1 MTTAPDTKPSRP
13 VWRSLLYVPVN
24 VEKYVAKA
32 HTRGADAI
40 QLDLEDSVPVS
51 EKANARKL
59 VQEAAETVSQAGADV
74 VVRINQPLRMAVRD
88 LEETVSP
95 LVHAITL
102 TKVDSASHVKLLAEM
117 VDELEAERG
126 MTPGHTRFIT
136 LVESADAF
144 FRLEEIA
151 KSHPRVAALGLG
163 GEDFATSVGTV
174 PDPDVMLYPKQQSII
189 ASRAAGIMPL
199 GIIGTVA
206 DYSDVDGMRAI
217 IRNSR
222 RFGFEGASCI
232 HPSIVSI
239 LNRKRSGGSA
249 THDPGLRGRGG
260 RRPGLAGDRRQDGR
274 LPRGLPRSATA
285 GPGYCD
291 PSARSADEGL
301 AVAPHRVAPFQVP
314 LRHRVDFRIGHRDAF
329 EVTQRLAKFPLVEQ
343 RVAEVVEQCGA
354 FRLFQ

>member
-1 MTTAPDTKPSRP
+1 MTTAPDITPSHP

-95 LVHAITL
+95 LVNAITL
-102 TKVDSASHVKLLAEM
+102 TKVDSASHVRLLAEI

-151 KSHPRVAALGLG
+151 KAHPRVAALGLG
-163 GEDFATSVGTV
+163 GEDFATSVGMV

-206 DYSDVDGMRAI
+206 DYGDIDGMRKI

-232 HPSIVSI
+232 HPSIVPI
-239 LNRKRSGGSA
+239 LNEEF
-249 THDPGLRGRGG
+249 
-260 RRPGLAGDRRQDGR
+260 RPSEAEVAEAQRMIQGFEA
-274 LPRGLPRSATA
+274 
-285 GPGYCD
+285 
-291 PSARSADEGL
+291 
-301 AVAPHRVAPFQVP
+301 AVAEGRASLEIDGKMIDYPVV
-314 LRHRVDFRIGHRDAF
+314 FRAQQLLDQDTAIR
-329 EVTQRLAKFPLVEQ
+329 QREARMK
-343 RVAEVVEQCGA
+343 G
-354 FRLFQ
+354 

>member
-239 LNRKRSGGSA
+239 LNKEF
-249 THDPGLRGRGG
+249 
-260 RRPGLAGDRRQDGR
+260 RPSEKEVAEAQRMIQGFEA
-274 LPRGLPRSATA
+274 
-285 GPGYCD
+285 
-291 PSARSADEGL
+291 
-301 AVAPHRVAPFQVP
+301 AVAEGRAS
-314 LRHRVDFRIGHRDAF
+314 LEIDGKMVDYPVVFRAQQLLDQDTAIR
-329 EVTQRLAKFPLVEQ
+329 QREARMK
-343 RVAEVVEQCGA
+343 G
-354 FRLFQ
+354 

>member
-1 MTTAPDTKPSRP
+1 MTTAPDTTPSRP

-32 HTRGADAI
+32 HTRGADAV

-88 LEETVSP
+88 LEETISP
-95 LVHAITL
+95 RVQAITL
-102 TKVDSASHVKLLAEM
+102 TKVDSASHVRLLAEI

-126 MTPGHTRFIT
+126 MTPGHTLFYT
-136 LVESADAF
+136 LVETADAF
-144 FRLEEIA
+144 FRLGEIA
-151 KSHPRVAALGLG
+151 KAHPRVAALGLG
-163 GEDFATSVGTV
+163 GEDFATSVGMV

-206 DYSDVDGMRAI
+206 DYGDIDGMRTI

-232 HPSIVSI
+232 HPSIVPI
-239 LNRKRSGGSA
+239 LNEEF
-249 THDPGLRGRGG
+249 
-260 RRPGLAGDRRQDGR
+260 RPSEAEVAEAQRMIQGFEA
-274 LPRGLPRSATA
+274 
-285 GPGYCD
+285 
-291 PSARSADEGL
+291 
-301 AVAPHRVAPFQVP
+301 AVAEGRASLEIDGKMIDYPVV
-314 LRHRVDFRIGHRDAF
+314 FRAQQLLDQDTAIR
-329 EVTQRLAKFPLVEQ
+329 QREARMK
-343 RVAEVVEQCGA
+343 G
-354 FRLFQ
+354 

>member
-1 MTTAPDTKPSRP
+1 MTTETDTTPSRL

-32 HTRGADAI
+32 HTRGADAV

-88 LEETVSP
+88 LEETISP
-95 LVHAITL
+95 RVQAITL
-102 TKVDSASHVKLLAEM
+102 TKVDSASHVRLLAEI

-126 MTPGHTRFIT
+126 MTPGHTRFYT
-136 LVESADAF
+136 LVETADAF

-151 KSHPRVAALGLG
+151 KAHPRVAALGLG
-163 GEDFATSVGTV
+163 GEDFATSVGMV

-189 ASRAAGIMPL
+189 ACRAAGIMPL

-206 DYSDVDGMRAI
+206 DYGDIEGMRAI

-232 HPSIVSI
+232 HPSIVPI
-239 LNRKRSGGSA
+239 LNEEF
-249 THDPGLRGRGG
+249 
-260 RRPGLAGDRRQDGR
+260 RPSEEEVAEAQRMIQ
-274 LPRGLPRSATA
+274 SFEA
-285 GPGYCD
+285 
-291 PSARSADEGL
+291 
-301 AVAPHRVAPFQVP
+301 AVAEGRASLEIDGKMIDYPVV
-314 LRHRVDFRIGHRDAF
+314 FRAQQLLDQDTAIR
-329 EVTQRLAKFPLVEQ
+329 QREARMK
-343 RVAEVVEQCGA
+343 G
-354 FRLFQ
+354 

>member
-1 MTTAPDTKPSRP
+1 MTTAPDTPSSRP

-95 LVHAITL
+95 LVNAITL
-102 TKVDSASHVKLLAEM
+102 TKVDSASHVRLLAEI

-136 LVESADAF
+136 LVETADAF
-144 FRLEEIA
+144 FRLGEIA
-151 KSHPRVAALGLG
+151 KAHPRVAALGLG
-163 GEDFATSVGTV
+163 GEDFATSVGMV

-206 DYSDVDGMRAI
+206 DYGDIDGMRTI

-232 HPSIVSI
+232 HPSIVPI
-239 LNRKRSGGSA
+239 LNA
-249 THDPGLRGRGG
+249 EF
-260 RRPGLAGDRRQDGR
+260 RPSEAEVAEAQRMIQGFEAAVADGR
-274 LPRGLPRSATA
+274 ASLEIDGKMIDYPVVFRAQQLLDQDTA
-285 GPGYCD
+285 I
-291 PSARSADEGL
+291 R
-301 AVAPHRVAPFQVP
+301 
-314 LRHRVDFRIGHRDAF
+314 
-329 EVTQRLAKFPLVEQ
+329 QREAWMK
-343 RVAEVVEQCGA
+343 G
-354 FRLFQ
+354 

>member
-1 MTTAPDTKPSRP
+1 MTTATDTKPSRP

-59 VQEAAETVSQAGADV
+59 VPEAAETVSQAGADV

-95 LVHAITL
+95 RVNAITL
-102 TKVDSASHVKLLAEM
+102 TKVDSASHVRLLAEI

-151 KSHPRVAALGLG
+151 KAHPRIAALGLG
-163 GEDFATSVGTV
+163 GEDFATSVGMV

-206 DYSDVDGMRAI
+206 DYGDIDGMRAI

-239 LNRKRSGGSA
+239 LNEEF
-249 THDPGLRGRGG
+249 
-260 RRPGLAGDRRQDGR
+260 RP
-274 LPRGLPRSATA
+274 S
-285 GPGYCD
+285 
-291 PSARSADEGL
+291 DEEVAEAQRMIQGFEA
-301 AVAPHRVAPFQVP
+301 AVAEGRASLEIDGKMIDYPVV
-314 LRHRVDFRIGHRDAF
+314 FRAQQLLDQDTAIR
-329 EVTQRLAKFPLVEQ
+329 QREARMK
-343 RVAEVVEQCGA
+343 G
-354 FRLFQ
+354 

>member
-1 MTTAPDTKPSRP
+1 MTTAPETKPSRP

-88 LEETVSP
+88 LEETISP
-95 LVHAITL
+95 RVQAITL
-102 TKVDSASHVKLLAEM
+102 TKVDSASHVRLLAEI
-117 VDELEAERG
+117 VDELEEERG

-136 LVESADAF
+136 LVETADAF
-144 FRLEEIA
+144 FRLGEIA
-151 KSHPRVAALGLG
+151 KAHPRVAALGLG
-163 GEDFATSVGTV
+163 GEDFATSVGMV

-206 DYSDVDGMRAI
+206 DYGDIDGMRAI

-239 LNRKRSGGSA
+239 LNEEF
-249 THDPGLRGRGG
+249 
-260 RRPGLAGDRRQDGR
+260 RPSEEEVAEAQRMIQGFEA
-274 LPRGLPRSATA
+274 
-285 GPGYCD
+285 
-291 PSARSADEGL
+291 
-301 AVAPHRVAPFQVP
+301 AVAEGRASLEIDGKMIDYPVV
-314 LRHRVDFRIGHRDAF
+314 FRAQQLLDQDTAIR
-329 EVTQRLAKFPLVEQ
+329 QREARMK
-343 RVAEVVEQCGA
+343 G
-354 FRLFQ
+354 

>member
-1 MTTAPDTKPSRP
+1 MTTASDTKPSRP

-95 LVHAITL
+95 RVHAITL

-151 KSHPRVAALGLG
+151 KAHPRIAALGLG
-163 GEDFATSVGTV
+163 GEDFATSVGMV

-206 DYSDVDGMRAI
+206 DYSDIDGMRAI

-239 LNRKRSGGSA
+239 LNNEF
-249 THDPGLRGRGG
+249 
-260 RRPGLAGDRRQDGR
+260 RPSEKEVAEAQRMIQGFEA
-274 LPRGLPRSATA
+274 
-285 GPGYCD
+285 
-291 PSARSADEGL
+291 
-301 AVAPHRVAPFQVP
+301 AVAEGRAS
-314 LRHRVDFRIGHRDAF
+314 LEIDGKMVDYPVVFRAQQLLDQDTAIR
-329 EVTQRLAKFPLVEQ
+329 QREARMK
-343 RVAEVVEQCGA
+343 G
-354 FRLFQ
+354 

>member
-206 DYSDVDGMRAI
+206 DYSDVDGIPWPTIRTSTACGRSSATRGVSASRARPASI
-217 IRNSR
+217 P
-222 RFGFEGASCI
+222 ASC
-232 HPSIVSI
+232 
-239 LNRKRSGGSA
+239 RS
-249 THDPGLRGRGG
+249 
-260 RRPGLAGDRRQDGR
+260 
-274 LPRGLPRSATA
+274 
-285 GPGYCD
+285 
-291 PSARSADEGL
+291 
-301 AVAPHRVAPFQVP
+301 
-314 LRHRVDFRIGHRDAF
+314 
-329 EVTQRLAKFPLVEQ
+329 
-343 RVAEVVEQCGA
+343 
-354 FRLFQ
+354 

>member
-1 MTTAPDTKPSRP
+1 MTTATDTKPTRP

-88 LEETVSP
+88 LEETISP
-95 LVHAITL
+95 RVQAITL
-102 TKVDSASHVKLLAEM
+102 TKVDSASHVRLLAEI
-117 VDELEAERG
+117 VDELEEERG

-136 LVESADAF
+136 LVETADAF
-144 FRLEEIA
+144 FRLGEIA
-151 KSHPRVAALGLG
+151 KAHPRVAALGLG
-163 GEDFATSVGTV
+163 GEDFATSVGMV

-206 DYSDVDGMRAI
+206 DYGDIDGMRTI

-239 LNRKRSGGSA
+239 LNEEF
-249 THDPGLRGRGG
+249 
-260 RRPGLAGDRRQDGR
+260 RPSEAEVAEAQRMIQGFEA
-274 LPRGLPRSATA
+274 
-285 GPGYCD
+285 
-291 PSARSADEGL
+291 
-301 AVAPHRVAPFQVP
+301 AVAEGRASLEIDGKMIDYPVV
-314 LRHRVDFRIGHRDAF
+314 FRAQQLLDQDTAIR
-329 EVTQRLAKFPLVEQ
+329 QREARMK
-343 RVAEVVEQCGA
+343 G
-354 FRLFQ
+354 

>member
-151 KSHPRVAALGLG
+151 KSHPRGAALGLG

-239 LNRKRSGGSA
+239 LNKEF
-249 THDPGLRGRGG
+249 
-260 RRPGLAGDRRQDGR
+260 RPSEKEVAEAQRMIQGFEA
-274 LPRGLPRSATA
+274 
-285 GPGYCD
+285 
-291 PSARSADEGL
+291 
-301 AVAPHRVAPFQVP
+301 AVAEGRAS
-314 LRHRVDFRIGHRDAF
+314 LEIDGKMVDYPVVFRAQQLLDQDTAIR
-329 EVTQRLAKFPLVEQ
+329 QREARMK
-343 RVAEVVEQCGA
+343 G
-354 FRLFQ
+354 